1 MKKFV
6 FVIFYINLFLQKR
19 MVFDPKTLDALKHR
33 KITEL
38 NQTKYRFGILAEFT
52 YDIAFQTGFEN
63 SSGNTSFRAFLK
75 IALLAD
81 F

>member
-1 MKKFV
+1 
-6 FVIFYINLFLQKR
+6 